1 MDTGPR
7 LGSTLAD
14 RNLMRAPL
22 PWPPP
27 VLFVCPTCDGAG
39 SSLFHP
45 SGNVMVPGFELYLP
59 VESFNQVSC
68 DNTWGRPVLPVGQSL
83 VWCIQTWL
91 INEKAR
97 DPSQRDFHSG
107 AFKNFWEEVFIQ
119 SLLHEAERLPMC
131 RVMRC
136 TKAHS
141 WWSRFFRLEKS
152 ICGCPRTTLDNASN
166 ECVHPSTFS
175 DIHAFLDS

>member
-1 MDTGPR
+1 MWGRDIWGVSKPHARLSGEGTHTGILPEADQEHIGHITAEYTANRSSLQRDGRAGGHRNPLLRRLHQWLGVQEGVNIREGGGMDT
-7 LGSTLAD
+7 
-14 RNLMRAPL
+14 
-22 PWPPP
+22 
-27 VLFVCPTCDGAG
+27 
-39 SSLFHP
+39 
-45 SGNVMVPGFELYLP
+45 
-59 VESFNQVSC
+59 
-68 DNTWGRPVLPVGQSL
+68 
-83 VWCIQTWL
+83 L
-91 INEKAR
+91 IR
-97 DPSQRDFHSG
+97 RVVHSG